1 MNFCRDGNE
10 LSTRDLQKMVQAL
23 PQYTEQMEK
32 ISLHVEVGFDL
43 IMLWYVYLLFLV
55 VVFRADYFAGFF
67 CLRLQGKLTELSGKR
82 DFETLGN

>member
-1 MNFCRDGNE
+1 
-10 LSTRDLQKMVQAL
+10 MVQAL

-32 ISLHVEVGFDL
+32 ISLHVEVDFDL
-43 IMLWYVYLLFLV
+43 FMLWYVYLIFLA
-55 VVFRADYFAGFF
+55 VVFRGNYFAGFF